1 MAKKD
6 NKEVSEEVKEEAPKK
21 EEPSPKAKPEPK
33 YKVVNSAKGQ
43 MKRFPDGSMEP
54 L

>member
-21 EEPSPKAKPEPK
+21 EPSPKAKPELK

>member
-6 NKEVSEEVKEEAPKK
+6 NKEVSEKVKEEAPKK
-21 EEPSPKAKPEPK
+21 EPSPKAKPEPK

>member
-6 NKEVSEEVKEEAPKK
+6 NKEVSEEVKEEAPK
-21 EEPSPKAKPEPK
+21 EEPSPEAEPEPEF
-33 YKVVNSAKGQ
+33 KVVNTAKGL
-43 MKRFPDGSMEP
+43 MKRYPDGRMEP

>member
-21 EEPSPKAKPEPK
+21 EPSPKAKPEPE
-33 YKVVNSAKGQ
+33 YKVISTARGM
-43 MKRFPDGSMEP
+43 MKRLPDGSLVP

>member
-21 EEPSPKAKPEPK
+21 EPSPKAKPEPK
-33 YKVVNSAKGQ
+33 YKVVNSAKG
-43 MKRFPDGSMEP
+43 
-54 L
+54 

>member
-21 EEPSPKAKPEPK
+21 EPSPKAKPEPK